1 MSLRHLVS
9 ALAIAVFVGAPARA
23 AEITVFAAAS
33 LQTAL
38 DAAAAEWRA
47 ASGNGVTLSY
57 AATSALA
64 RQIEAGAPADIFISA
79 SLDWME
85 ALDAAGLLDPGTR
98 RDLFG
103 SEIVL
108 VAHEAG
114 TAEEIGPGF
123 DLAGRLGDGHLAM
136 AMVDSVPAGIY
147 GKQALESL
155 GLWDA
160 VAPRV
165 AQAENVRAALA
176 LVATGEAP
184 YGIVY
189 ATDAVA
195 EPRVSVVGT
204 FPADSHEPIVYPG
217 AVIAGSEAAE
227 AAAAFLDWLA
237 TPEAAAIFATQ
248 GFTLPGRAP

>member
-1 MSLRHLVS
+1 MLLRVL
-9 ALAIAVFVGAPARA
+9 ALAMLLAAPARA

-33 LQTAL
+33 LRTAL

-47 ASGNGVTLSY
+47 ATGDEVALSY
-57 AATSALA
+57 AATPALA
-64 RQIEAGAPADIFISA
+64 RQIEAGAPADIFIAASA
-79 SLDWME
+79 DWMDE
-85 ALDAAGLLDPGTR
+85 LERQGLIVPGAR
-98 RDLFG
+98 RDFFG
-103 SEIVL
+103 SRIVL
-108 VAHEAG
+108 VAHGGGSA
-114 TAEEIGPGF
+114 AEDIGPDF
-123 DLAGRLGDGHLAM
+123 DLAGRLGDGRLAM

-147 GKQALESL
+147 GRQALESL

-195 EPRVSVVGT
+195 EPRVSVAGT
-204 FPADSHEPIVYPG
+204 FPDGSHDPIVYPG
-217 AVIAGSEAAE
+217 AIIEGSPAPDAARS
-227 AAAAFLDWLA
+227 FLDWLA
-237 TPEAAAIFATQ
+237 SSQARAIFAAQ
-248 GFTLPGRAP
+248 GFTLPEAGP